1 MLKRILLNLCIPL
14 VLVSCGSDS
23 KSKSENISI
32 LSYKNSC
39 IGMVQ
44 YLCSVS
50 KNENTGE
57 PVNIHTWIENFDFI
71 WGHNYQLKVEITH
84 LDNPPADGSSEKWQ
98 VKEVISDIE
107 DKVGQKYFIK
117 SIRLFTNTFT
127 IDLETNQYQF
137 LGKEFDCSS
146 DVDCDALVGIND
158 TGGVVDVTFE
168 YAGSGKITLV
178 NWN

>member
-1 MLKRILLNLCIPL
+1 MFKRILLNLCIPL

-23 KSKSENISI
+23 NSKSENISI

-44 YLCSVS
+44 YLCAVS
-50 KNENTGE
+50 KNQNTGE
-57 PVNIHTWIENFDFI
+57 PENIHTWIENFDFI
-71 WGHNYQLKVEITH
+71 WGHNYQLKVEIIH

-107 DKVGQKYFIK
+107 DKVGQKYIIK
-117 SIRLFTNTFT
+117 SISLFSNTFT
-127 IDLETNQYQF
+127 IDFDTNQYLF
-137 LGKEFDCSS
+137 LGKEFKCS
-146 DVDCDALVGIND
+146 DNVDCDALVGIND

-178 NWN
+178 SWN

>member
-1 MLKRILLNLCIPL
+1 MFNRMFYICFLSLILI
-14 VLVSCGSDS
+14 SCGSDS
-23 KSKSENISI
+23 KSKIEELSV

-50 KNENTGE
+50 INENTGE
-57 PVNIHTWIENFDFI
+57 PKNIHTWIESFDFI
-71 WGHNYQLKVEITH
+71 WGHNYQLKVEVTQ
-84 LDNPPADGSSEKWQ
+84 LDNPPADGSSEKWL
-98 VKEVISDIE
+98 VKEVTSDIE
-107 DKVGQKYFIK
+107 DNVGQQYLIK
-117 SIRLFTNTFT
+117 SIWLLSNTFT
-127 IDLETNQYQF
+127 IDLETNQYKF
-137 LGKEFDCSS
+137 LGKEFTCSS

-168 YAGSGKITLV
+168 YVGSGNITLV